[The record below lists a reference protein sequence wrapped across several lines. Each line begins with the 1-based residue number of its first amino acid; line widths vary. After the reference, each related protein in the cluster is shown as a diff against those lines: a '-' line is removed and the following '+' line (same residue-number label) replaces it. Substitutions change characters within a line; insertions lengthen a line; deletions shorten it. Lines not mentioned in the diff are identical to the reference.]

1 MSAYDPKRTLMPP
14 PVPIENALFHVTLAG
29 AIAAGM
35 FGGGGHGPDSTP
47 TKAALSEIGASLKIV
62 SCAIYRK
69 LKLVVNA

>member
-47 TKAALSEIGASLKIV
+47 TKAALSEIELMRPFLIGAL
-62 SCAIYRK
+62 CAT
-69 LKLVVNA
+69 